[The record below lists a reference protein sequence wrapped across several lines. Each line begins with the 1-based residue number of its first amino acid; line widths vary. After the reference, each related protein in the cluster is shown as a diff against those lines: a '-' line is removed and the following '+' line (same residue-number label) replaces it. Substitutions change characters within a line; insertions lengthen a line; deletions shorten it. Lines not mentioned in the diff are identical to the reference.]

1 LAAFVGAARRLL
13 KQIGAVRRM
22 ALLLVLAIGRLELP
36 VEDTVDHEGDTAL
49 LRRRGYILTLTDVE
63 NGSVAWTN
71 EDLKISIDCATT
83 AVGPRWTA
91 RQAGEL
97 LVFAPTVVMLL
108 DRLAPIERGLS
119 VTDETMRGVLEVA
132 ERILRNKRALGPMS
146 TGERIAAG
154 FIFDK
159 RSWFSDYSLL
169 GAIERL
175 GHGWLEAAMLVRAH
189 LVEEGKIRGAP
200 SFRPARKVTRAGA
213 KEG

>member
-1 LAAFVGAARRLL
+1 
-13 KQIGAVRRM
+13 M
-22 ALLLVLAIGRLELP
+22 ALLLVPVIGRLELR
-36 VEDTVDHEGDTAL
+36 VEDTVGHEGDTVL
-49 LRRRGYILTLTDVE
+49 LRRRGYILTDVG
-63 NGSVAWTN
+63 GSVAWIN
-71 EDLKISIDCATT
+71 EDLKISIDCVAT

-91 RQAGEL
+91 REAGKL

-119 VTDETMRGVLEVA
+119 VTDETMRSVLEVA

-159 RSWFSDYSLL
+159 RSWFFDYSLL
-169 GAIERL
+169 GAVERL

-189 LVEEGKIRGAP
+189 LVEEGKIGSGP